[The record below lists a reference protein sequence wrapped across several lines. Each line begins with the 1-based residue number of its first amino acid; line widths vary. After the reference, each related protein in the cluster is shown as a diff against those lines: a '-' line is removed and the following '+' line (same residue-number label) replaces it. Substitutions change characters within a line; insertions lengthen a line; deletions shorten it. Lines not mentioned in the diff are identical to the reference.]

1 MSLLTLVL
9 PAEEGSYFR
18 LSLLNRYFET
28 HHHVQV
34 VLFIPSRRRRR
45 VPSWEPSGYSTGS
58 RSQGTVCISDLRV
71 QYVISDLRVQYQGV
85 RETST
90 ENQGTVC
97 IPDLRVQYV
106 FTISGYSTCYDIMY
120 MFMYMFMYVLH
131 VMYIMYVCICIY
143 YVLYPEIVNTYCTL
157 RSGIHTV
164 P

>member
-45 VPSWEPSGYSTGS
+45 VPTWEPSGYSTGS
-58 RSQGTVCISDLRV
+58 RSEGTVC
-71 QYVISDLRVQYQGV
+71 ISDLRVQYQGV

-97 IPDLRVQYV
+97 IPDQRVQYV
-106 FTISGYSTCYDIMY
+106 FLISGYSTYSRSQGTVRDI
-120 MFMYMFMYVLH
+120 
-131 VMYIMYVCICIY
+131 YIY
-143 YVLYPEIVNTYCTL
+143 
-157 RSGIHTV
+157 IHT
-164 P
+164 